1 MSWHRHRKVAIK
13 AAEDGAVSEKT
24 TTATATKRPRPR
36 PRLVRYEELPE
47 YLKDNEFILDHY
59 RCEWPLK
66 DLFLSLF
73 SLHNETFNIWTH
85 LIGFLLFAG
94 LTAASLTGKTDL
106 GGPLSKFYRVSVSL
120 PLMMMIRSTTTTAE
134 LNVSSNVVQ
143 DSQLMQISH
152 SSPHF
157 EAFLDANTTPKWPW
171 FIFLA
176 GSMTCLI
183 CSTISHLLF
192 PHSKRFNFF
201 FWSLDYTGIS
211 IMIVSSFFAPIY
223 YAFSCN
229 PHARLLYLTSISVLG
244 ILVIITLLSPSL
256 SSPRYRA
263 FRAYLFLAMG
273 FSGVIPAVHA
283 LVLHWGTR
291 HIIVAISYEIAMAIF
306 YASGAAFY
314 VKRVPERWSPGKF
327 DIAGHS
333 HQIFH
338 VFVVLGALAHGVATL
353 VAFDLRRGSPTC

>member
-1 MSWHRHRKVAIK
+1 M
-13 AAEDGAVSEKT
+13 
-24 TTATATKRPRPR
+24 
-36 PRLVRYEELPE
+36 RYEELPE

-66 DLFLSLF
+66 DLVLSLF
-73 SLHNETFNIWTH
+73 SLHNETINIWTH
-85 LIGFLLFAG
+85 LLGFLLFAG
-94 LTAASLTGKTDL
+94 LTAVSLTGKTEL
-106 GGPLSKFYRVSVSL
+106 AGPLSNFSSGWVFF
-120 PLMMMIRSTTTTAE
+120 PLMMMRTTTE
-134 LNVSSNVVQ
+134 LNVSRNVIQ
-143 DSQLMQISH
+143 GPQLRQISPPSTYNE
-152 SSPHF
+152 SSLHGNNIIP
-157 EAFLDANTTPKWPW
+157 LWPW

-183 CSTISHLLF
+183 CSTVSHLLYA
-192 PHSKRFNFF
+192 HSKRFNLF
-201 FWSLDYTGIS
+201 FWRLDYAGIS
-211 IMIVSSFFAPIY
+211 VMIVSSFFAPIY

-229 PHARLLYLTSISVLG
+229 PYSRFFYLTSISLLG
-244 ILVIITLLSPSL
+244 ILAVITLLSPSL
-256 SSPRYRA
+256 SSPHYRP

-283 LVLHWGTR
+283 IVLHWGTR
-291 HIIVAISYEIAMAIF
+291 HIAVAIFYEIAMACF

-353 VAFDLRRGSPTC
+353 IAFDLRRAMPTC